1 MLALLSSWV
10 SESSATANASRVQFG
25 LASFYGYRDGFAG
38 KRTASGER
46 FNPMAFT
53 AASRTLPFGSHVRV
67 TNLENWRTV
76 IVLINDRGPNVAG
89 RLIDLSVA
97 AADKLGMREA
107 GVVKVRI
114 ELIDKV

>member
-1 MLALLSSWV
+1 L
-10 SESSATANASRVQFG
+10 
-25 LASFYGYRDGFAG
+25 AG

-67 TNLENWRTV
+67 TNLENFRSV
-76 IVLINDRGPNVAG
+76 IVTINDRGPYFDG

-97 AADKLGMREA
+97 AADQLEMRQA
-107 GVVKVRI
+107 GVEKVLI

>member
-1 MLALLSSWV
+1 L
-10 SESSATANASRVQFG
+10 
-25 LASFYGYRDGFAG
+25 AG

-67 TNLENWRTV
+67 TNLENFRSV
-76 IVLINDRGPNVAG
+76 IVTINDRGPYFDG

-97 AADKLGMREA
+97 AADQLEMRQA
-107 GVVKVRI
+107 GVVKVLI